1 MQDWGFSFDLLV
13 LSWYAFSGIL
23 QGKVG
28 MESYFREDGT
38 LSIRLEETVFVKRG
52 EVSIIEWCTRSSLPA
67 YYLPLFTILVS
78 VVNRIEKFHRNFLWK
93 GMEIS
98 LGRYGGRVQVSFGGL
113 GYGVNPYC

>member
-1 MQDWGFSFDLLV
+1 MQDRGFAYDLSV
-13 LSWYAFSGIL
+13 PSWYAFSGIL
-23 QGKVG
+23 KGKVG

-38 LSIRLEETVFVKRG
+38 QSIRLEETVFVKRG